1 MDKTFSDEYA
11 HFGGDEIEYDCWDN
25 NEKISKYMK
34 DNNITDAEELSVI
47 FRQRQK
53 KMWRDK
59 ISKTKKAIY
68 WSNEDVD
75 LPYEDDDV
83 IQWWGYTRNIDQIRG
98 NNEYTKVEKMR

>member
-1 MDKTFSDEYA
+1 
-11 HFGGDEIEYDCWDN
+11 
-25 NEKISKYMK
+25 MK
-34 DNNITDAEELSVI
+34 ENNIKDAEELSII

-53 KMWRDK
+53 KMWREK

-83 IQWWGYTRNIDQIRG
+83 IQWWGYTRNIDQIIGRK
-98 NNEYTKVEKMR
+98 NEVILSNYDVTYLDKGFGEK

>member
-1 MDKTFSDEYA
+1 MR
-11 HFGGDEIEYDCWDN
+11 
-25 NEKISKYMK
+25 
-34 DNNITDAEELSVI
+34 DNNITNAEELSII

-53 KMWRDK
+53 KMWREK

-98 NNEYTKVEKMR
+98 NNTDT